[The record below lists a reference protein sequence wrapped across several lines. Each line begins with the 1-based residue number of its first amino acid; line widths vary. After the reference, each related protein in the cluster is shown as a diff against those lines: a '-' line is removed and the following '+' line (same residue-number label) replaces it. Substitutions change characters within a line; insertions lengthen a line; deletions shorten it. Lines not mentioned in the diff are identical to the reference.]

1 MSNKQNRVKIH
12 EVMKYLREKVSLLR
26 QVIRLNWKILLSI
39 SITILPVVVMIIGLV
54 VFGYLQ
60 RENLPPSQP
69 NQTGTY
75 K

>member
-60 RENLPPSQP
+60 RGNLPSSQP
-69 NQTGTY
+69 TQSGTY